1 MIIEGILNV
10 ITGLLYFVL
19 DLLPNIPDLPETL
32 TSPLNTVL
40 DLIFDNVG
48 LLDLFLPLNIV
59 KIIIPLWLVV
69 DNFDKIYSI
78 AFWIIQKIPML
89 GIQK

>member
-1 MIIEGILNV
+1 MIIEGILNIV
-10 ITGLLYFVL
+10 TGLLYFVL
-19 DLLPNIPDLPETL
+19 DLLPNIPNLPQEL
-32 TSPLNTVL
+32 TGAITTVL

-78 AFWIIQKIPML
+78 AFWIIKKIPML
-89 GIQK
+89 GIEK